1 MKIRTGF
8 VSNSSS
14 SSFIIKIEGEL
25 TLDKC
30 KKLLLDTWGE
40 AVNEEA
46 LNREAQKLLDQ
57 LEIYDGKKE
66 DEYSWTPISRQKVK
80 EYEKKG
86 YKLYKVYLSDH
97 SCDDNCICINK
108 DTYNEQ
114 ILENDWQWCRPEEV
128 IEYQDCH

>member
-40 AVNEEA
+40 AVNEDA
-46 LNREAQKLLDQ
+46 LNREAQKLLDN
-57 LEIYDGKKE
+57 LELYDGKKE
-66 DEYSWTPISRQKVK
+66 DDWSWTPISRQKVK

-97 SCDDNCICINK
+97 SDDDNCVCINK
-108 DTYNEQ
+108 GTYNEQ
-114 ILENDWQWCRPEEV
+114 VLENDWQWCRPDDV
-128 IEYQDCH
+128 IEYESCH